1 MKRFCTL
8 LLTLAALTT
17 FSACDDGD
25 NTPPAGNGLPA
36 GYDWARNNDAVADGW
51 VNTSMLFFGRA
62 EVETIATGE
71 RFVDEKARFEL
82 VPSEAQA
89 PAEQRTLALFMHETR
104 FADKM
109 PPLEMEAYGIRYTPA
124 AGWIDVEAEQVVPRI
139 AGTPYERYVL
149 TEIDGQVRDVELSL
163 TFVCA
168 GTYRVEYTGRL
179 IVPAAD

>member
-25 NTPPAGNGLPA
+25 DTPPEGNGLPA

>member
-1 MKRFCTL
+1 M
-8 LLTLAALTT
+8 
-17 FSACDDGD
+17 
-25 NTPPAGNGLPA
+25 
-36 GYDWARNNDAVADGW
+36 
-51 VNTSMLFFGRA
+51 
-62 EVETIATGE
+62 ETIATGE